1 MPWFLVGDQMH
12 SAPML
17 RKITAIEPAAVGLWA
32 VAGSWSSDHLT
43 DGLIPDDDLPWL
55 FPDAPRLAQVLV
67 TAGAWKRVRN
77 GHRFIPDG
85 VTHKIP
91 TREAVETD
99 RSSAAERQ
107 RRSRERKL
115 SRRDSHVSN
124 GVSNGVS
131 HSALSNPSLPMVDVS
146 NPATGSS
153 GFASSDVTEEIIRA
167 IYDRTSRVIDAEW
180 AAKIAGHILGDRHVR
195 DPAGYC
201 RKAIES
207 DPNPQVRFL
216 PVANR

>member
-1 MPWFLVGDQMH
+1 
-12 SAPML
+12 
-17 RKITAIEPAAVGLWA
+17 
-32 VAGSWSSDHLT
+32 
-43 DGLIPDDDLPWL
+43 
-55 FPDAPRLAQVLV
+55 
-67 TAGAWKRVRN
+67 
-77 GHRFIPDG
+77 
-85 VTHKIP
+85 
-91 TREAVETD
+91 
-99 RSSAAERQ
+99 
-107 RRSRERKL
+107 
-115 SRRDSHVSN
+115 
-124 GVSNGVS
+124 
-131 HSALSNPSLPMVDVS
+131 MVDVS